1 MNLSTHTAYQEIDIN
16 EHNVFTVKLIERD
29 GTVVFD
35 DMGAGVDRK
44 DAKKR
49 ALELIAKEEPAY
61 RKGE

>member
-1 MNLSTHTAYQEIDIN
+1 MEAIAEG
-16 EHNVFTVKLIERD
+16 EMD
-29 GTVVFD
+29 GDGRIADADFNGDVVVFD